1 MVDSNKSSIINEPSG
16 KIINYIVPRVFRLLA
31 EMEKGGEGFYTY
43 GLEKR
48 KTITKPSR

>member
-1 MVDSNKSSIINEPSG
+1 MVDSVKSQSIINEPCG
-16 KIINYIVPRVFRLLA
+16 KFRKIKNLVPRVFRLLA

-48 KTITKPSR
+48 N